1 MKLNNSSA
9 LVVALTVATT
19 AAATGAT
26 GCGLESSERASCEGS
41 ATAQTTVY
49 RFTQAKLPRNHFQAV
64 LTSRDYNGDGKQDNQ
79 LGVASVA
86 MVQLAA
92 EYDPGAAM
100 AARLQA
106 LPAASAWTLQLTQ
119 CREHAG
125 GDAALIHDGI
135 SEPATAV
142 LNGSKW
148 IITGNDLTVPVA
160 WLADSVGAASA
171 PGWLATDAAE
181 LVVTMRGNT
190 MQGRFAAT
198 VEPTAVR
205 ALIVPPLLMFLN
217 QPARSSWLRF
227 LLDTDGNGTITAAEL
242 QASSGF
248 NDLTKADIAVASGDA
263 PTLASVGLEIEA
275 VQIQ

>member
-1 MKLNNSSA
+1 MKLNNNSA
-9 LVVALTVATT
+9 LVVALTIATT

-26 GCGLESSERASCEGS
+26 GCALESSERTSCEGS

-79 LGVASVA
+79 LGVASIA

-125 GDAALIHDGI
+125 ADAALLHDGI

-160 WLADSVGAASA
+160 WLADSVGDTTA
-171 PGWLATDAAE
+171 PGWLATDSAE
-181 LVVTMRGNT
+181 LVVTVRGNT
-190 MQGRFAAT
+190 LQGRFAAT

-205 ALIVPPLLMFLN
+205 NLIVEPLLTFLN
-217 QPARSSWLRF
+217 QPERSSWLRF
-227 LLDTDGNGTITAAEL
+227 LLDTDGNHTITASEL
-242 QASSGF
+242 QASSAF
-248 NDLTKADIAVASGDA
+248 NDLTKPDIAVAPGET

-275 VQIQ
+275 VLVP

>member
-1 MKLNNSSA
+1 MKLSNNSA
-9 LVVALTVATT
+9 LGVALTIATI
-19 AAATGAT
+19 AAAAGAT
-26 GCGLESSERASCEGS
+26 GCGLESSERASCEYS

-79 LGVASVA
+79 LGVASIA
-86 MVQLAA
+86 MVQLAS
-92 EYDPGAAM
+92 EFDPGAAM
-100 AARLQA
+100 AARLQT

-125 GDAALIHDGI
+125 ADAALIHDGI

-160 WLADSVGAASA
+160 WLADSVGAATA
-171 PGWLATDAAE
+171 PGWLATDSAE
-181 LVVTMRGNT
+181 LVVTMNSNT
-190 MQGRFAAT
+190 LKGRLAAT
-198 VEPTAVR
+198 LDPTAVR
-205 ALIVPPLLMFLN
+205 ALIVPPLLTFLN

-227 LLDTDGNGTITAAEL
+227 LLDTDGNGTISAAEL

-248 NDLTKADIAVASGDA
+248 NDLTKADIAVAPDEA
-263 PTLASVGLEIEA
+263 ATLASVGLEIEA
-275 VQIQ
+275 TQVQ

>member
-1 MKLNNSSA
+1 MKLSNNSA
-9 LVVALTVATT
+9 LVVALTVTT
-19 AAATGAT
+19 AAAAGAT

-92 EYDPGAAM
+92 EYDPGAVM
-100 AARLQA
+100 ATRLQA
-106 LPAASAWTLQLTQ
+106 LPAASAWSLQLTQ
-119 CREHAG
+119 CREAAAA
-125 GDAALIHDGI
+125 DAVLTHDGI
-135 SEPATAV
+135 TEPATAV

-148 IITGNDLTVPVA
+148 TITGNDLTVPVA
-160 WLADSVGAASA
+160 WLADSVGTATA
-171 PGWLATDAAE
+171 PGWLATDSAE

-190 MQGRFAAT
+190 LQGRFAAT

-205 ALIVPPLLMFLN
+205 SLIVEPLLTFLN
-217 QPARSSWLRF
+217 QPARNSWLRF

-275 VQIQ
+275 VLVQ